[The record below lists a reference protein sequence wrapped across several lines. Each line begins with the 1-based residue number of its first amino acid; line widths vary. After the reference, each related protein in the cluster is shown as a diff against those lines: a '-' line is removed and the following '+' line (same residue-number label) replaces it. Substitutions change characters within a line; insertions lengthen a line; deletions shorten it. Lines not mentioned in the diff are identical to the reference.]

1 MESTILKAKL
11 ILAQMFGIRKSHFEK
26 HKSRKTNVNEAR
38 RFLIYFLRKELKITF
53 TEICKYVPALTNH
66 ATAIHHYKRM
76 KELLSVDKRQ
86 LRQYEEFKETLLS
99 DQTLSIERE
108 IIGLA
113 NTRTNLTAQ
122 INKLKKLL

>member
-1 MESTILKAKL
+1 MENTILKAKL
-11 ILAQMFGIRKSHFEK
+11 ILADMFGIRETHFEK

-38 RFLIYFLRKELKITF
+38 RFLIYFLRKELNITF

-76 KELLSVDKRQ
+76 TELLSVEAPI

-99 DQTLSIERE
+99 DETLSIQRE

>member
-1 MESTILKAKL
+1 MENTIIKAKL
-11 ILAQMFGIRKSHFEK
+11 ILANMFGIGKIHFEK

-53 TEICKYVPALTNH
+53 VEICKYVPALTNH

-76 KELLSVDKRQ
+76 KELLSVEAPI
-86 LRQYEEFKETLLS
+86 LRQYEEFKHTLLS
-99 DQTLSIERE
+99 DETLSIQRE

-113 NTRTNLTAQ
+113 NTRTHLTTQ
-122 INKLKKLL
+122 IKKLKKLL